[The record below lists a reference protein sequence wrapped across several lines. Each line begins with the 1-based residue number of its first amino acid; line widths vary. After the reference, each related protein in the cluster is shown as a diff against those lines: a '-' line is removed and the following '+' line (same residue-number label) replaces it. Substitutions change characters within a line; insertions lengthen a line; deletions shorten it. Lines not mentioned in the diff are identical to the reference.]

1 MVLFWFGNIK
11 IISIGLFGF
20 YNLSGSW
27 SWSFQYTI
35 WSSSGNTSIYLN
47 FSNIEKIMVIALVLL
62 WKDYGYS
69 TCVIITLYLCFIF
82 NLIILAHHLCA
93 PKIIYS
99 FQDITGVHGNVILK
113 INGWLTLQTLNYGL
127 EGSVLVLSW
136 LFPFF
141 FNFSFCLYDIVL

>member
-62 WKDYGYS
+62 
-69 TCVIITLYLCFIF
+69 
-82 NLIILAHHLCA
+82 
-93 PKIIYS
+93 
-99 FQDITGVHGNVILK
+99 
-113 INGWLTLQTLNYGL
+113 
-127 EGSVLVLSW
+127 
-136 LFPFF
+136 
-141 FNFSFCLYDIVL
+141 